1 MTKAC
6 GNVSGW
12 STCFGCPSEPVL
24 RHEDVDID
32 DVAVGHHSTHDVV
45 HLQFQD
51 GMERSNYGPHLANY
65 TCWDRNRLLRLAG
78 EVRRAKPPVVF
89 GTTQEKVFYLLGL

>member
-1 MTKAC
+1 MVVFQAGALAC
-6 GNVSGW
+6 
-12 STCFGCPSEPVL
+12 GCPSEPVL
-24 RHEDVDID
+24 RHEDVDVD
-32 DVAVGHHSTHDVV
+32 DVAVRHHPTHDVV

-78 EVRRAKPPVVF
+78 ESS
-89 GTTQEKVFYLLGL
+89 